1 MAKDNEIEKK
11 FFAALGPRIQR
22 LRIRAGYSQEDM
34 ISFGYGVR
42 YWQRIE
48 AGKPITLRTLLRI
61 CGILGTTM
69 ESVVRGLGPEAMKR
83 AGEAALIFQLLPAAR
98 RLVGAPIAL
107 YVMVARKKGRKPLR
121 GFTYGNV
128 DVMVTLDLCNA

>member
-1 MAKDNEIEKK
+1 LYHGLNIPWPIQGITRTRALLAKDTEIANK
-11 FFAALGPRIQR
+11 FFSALGPRIQR

-61 CGILGTTM
+61 CHILNTSM
-69 ESVVRGLGPEAMKR
+69 EAVVRGLGPQATKR
-83 AGEAALIFQLLPAAR
+83 QIKRP
-98 RLVGAPIAL
+98 
-107 YVMVARKKGRKPLR
+107 
-121 GFTYGNV
+121 
-128 DVMVTLDLCNA
+128 

>member
-1 MAKDNEIEKK
+1 MQGTKSYKTLLAKDNEIEKR

-22 LRIRAGYSQEDM
+22 LRKRAGYSQEDM

-61 CGILGTTM
+61 CRILGTTM
-69 ESVVRGLGPEAMKR
+69 EAVVRGLGPEAIKR
-83 AGEAALIFQLLPAAR
+83 PVKR
-98 RLVGAPIAL
+98 P
-107 YVMVARKKGRKPLR
+107 
-121 GFTYGNV
+121 
-128 DVMVTLDLCNA
+128 

>member
-1 MAKDNEIEKK
+1 MCGLALIIPRLKYAVANSGHKIVQTLLAKDNEIEKR
-11 FFAALGPRIQR
+11 FFAALGPRIQAAR
-22 LRIRAGYSQEDM
+22 KRAGYSQEDM

-61 CGILGTTM
+61 CCILGTTM

-83 AGEAALIFQLLPAAR
+83 PMNR
-98 RLVGAPIAL
+98 S
-107 YVMVARKKGRKPLR
+107 
-121 GFTYGNV
+121 
-128 DVMVTLDLCNA
+128 